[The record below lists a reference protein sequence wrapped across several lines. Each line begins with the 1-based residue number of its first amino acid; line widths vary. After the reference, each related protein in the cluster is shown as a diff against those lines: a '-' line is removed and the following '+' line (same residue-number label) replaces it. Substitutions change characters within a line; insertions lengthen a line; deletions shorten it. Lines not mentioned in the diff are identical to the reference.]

1 MQDLVVLFEV
11 AGGRDKNASG
21 NRADSVPLI
30 SAFGSKGVHGE
41 ILHYS
46 PAEER
51 NLLDQ
56 YLGRVSIV
64 LSRINPGDLA
74 EIDTYWKFLNKF
86 EQGGAIVETRPEV
99 MRVLSFKDL
108 IYKLRD
114 SPFSSEATD
123 FYPSLEAMRNRLPLS
138 LMTGP
143 RVLKRNFT
151 STGVGVWKLE
161 LLKGEQIACTEA
173 ADNASQIFADFAAL
187 FRFLEPNF
195 FGEIAD
201 KSSYFA
207 GREGLLDVPFL
218 PGIRDGEVRVFFVH
232 EDPVYVLH
240 KKPQEDSFSAALFS
254 GAHYTADERLSR
266 WQPVIDFSLWGL
278 RRIKEELHGL
288 DLPVIWSMDSI
299 PAGNDQYVLSDINA
313 AAVGFSSPSIVD
325 SISNR
330 IAQKLCERLIVEK

>member
-1 MQDLVVLFEV
+1 MQDTVLLFEV

-21 NRADSVPLI
+21 NRADSVPLLG
-30 SAFGSKGVHGE
+30 AFDSRGIPGE
-41 ILHYS
+41 IAQYS
-46 PAEER
+46 PGEEQA
-51 NLLDQ
+51 LLARYQ
-56 YLGRVSIV
+56 GRTSIV
-64 LSRINPGDLA
+64 LSRINPGDLG
-74 EIDTYWKFLNKF
+74 EIDTYWKFLNKL

-161 LLKGEQIACTEA
+161 LLRGERIACTEA
-173 ADNASQIFADFAAL
+173 ADNASQTFDDFAAL
-187 FRFLEPNF
+187 FKFLEPNF
-195 FGEIAD
+195 FGGIVD

-218 PGIRDGEVRVFFVH
+218 PGIREGEVRVFFVH

-299 PAGNDQYVLSDINA
+299 PAGRDQYVLSDINA

-330 IAQKLCERLIVEK
+330 IAQTLCEKLSSN